1 MRRNGDGKGEP
12 VGLEATGVE
21 FDPAKGVAVDDTLQ
35 TSNRT
40 SCLAGCPKA
49 TMSKRLDR

>member
-1 MRRNGDGKGEP
+1 MARGSQSDLK
-12 VGLEATGVE
+12 AAGVE